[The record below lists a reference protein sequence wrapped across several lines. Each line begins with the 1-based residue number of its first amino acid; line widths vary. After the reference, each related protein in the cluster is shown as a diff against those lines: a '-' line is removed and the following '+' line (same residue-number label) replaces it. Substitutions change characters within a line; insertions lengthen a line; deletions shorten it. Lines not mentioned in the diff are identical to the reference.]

1 MSVMNLKKFFCKTNR
16 KFGVMVNSGSSAN
29 LLLIQSLLNLG
40 RIKKGDMVAV
50 SALTWPTN
58 VMPLIQ
64 LGLKPILVDCE
75 IETLNVSLKKLK
87 NVFETFPT
95 ISAFLITNALGHS
108 DNIEKISEFCREKDI
123 LFLEDNCE
131 SLGSKVKGKLL
142 GNFGLASTFSFL
154 LVITFLQLKVE

>member
-1 MSVMNLKKFFCKTNR
+1 
-16 KFGVMVNSGSSAN
+16 
-29 LLLIQSLLNLG
+29 
-40 RIKKGDMVAV
+40 
-50 SALTWPTN
+50 
-58 VMPLIQ
+58 MPLIQ

-108 DNIEKISEFCREKDI
+108 DNIEKFRNFCREKDI

-142 GNFGLASTFSFL
+142 GNFGLASTFLFFCWSSPFYN
-154 LVITFLQLKVE
+154 